1 MILVTGAAGKTGQ
14 AVVRALLAN
23 GQTVRMLVRNETQLE
38 LMSSLYDTDIVVGD
52 MTVES
57 VLSNVFD
64 GIRGVYH
71 ICPNMHPDE
80 LSIGLAMISAAKNS
94 GLNQFV
100 FHSVLHPQVQAMP
113 HHWQKMRVE
122 EALFTSG
129 IPYTI
134 LQPAAYMQ
142 NILVEWQNI
151 MQLGI
156 IRVPYSPE
164 SMGSPVDLKDVADV
178 AALVLCERDHI
189 GAIYELCGPDVL
201 SYQEQATILSEAIG
215 RSIYVEQI
223 SLDEWKVQANDV
235 GLSTYS
241 LESLLKMFLY
251 YDLYGFWG
259 GSHVLRNLLQRPPTS
274 FMEFA
279 INQNKKNQQDLL

>member
-23 GQTVRMLVRNETQLE
+23 GRTVRTLVRNETQRE
-38 LMSSLYDTDIVVGD
+38 LISSLYDTDIVIGD
-52 MTVES
+52 MSVES
-57 VLSNVFD
+57 VISSLFED
-64 GIRGVYH
+64 IRAVYH

-80 LSIGLAMISAAKNS
+80 LSIGLAMISAAKTADVT
-94 GLNQFV
+94 QFV
-100 FHSVLHPQVQAMP
+100 FHSVLHPQVEAMP

-129 IPYTI
+129 IPFTI

-142 NILVEWQNI
+142 NILVEWKNI
-151 MQLGI
+151 QQEGI

-164 SMGSPVDLKDVADV
+164 SKGSPVDLNDVADV
-178 AALVLCERDHI
+178 ASLVLSDRDHI
-189 GAIYELCGPDVL
+189 GATYELCGPDIL
-201 SYQEQATILSEAIG
+201 TYQEQATILSEYID
-215 RSIYVEQI
+215 RSIRVEQI
-223 SLDEWKVQANDV
+223 SLNEWKTLAYGA
-235 GLSTYS
+235 GLRTYS
-241 LESLLKMFLY
+241 VESLLKMFLY

-259 GSHVLRNLLQRPPTS
+259 SSHVLSTLLQRPPTS

-279 INQNKKNQQDLL
+279 TNHL

>member
-1 MILVTGAAGKTGQ
+1 MILVTGAAGKTGR

-23 GQTVRMLVRNETQLE
+23 GQTVRTLVRNEMQCE
-38 LMSSLYDTDIVVGD
+38 VMSSLYDTDIVIGD
-52 MTVES
+52 MSVES
-57 VLSNVFD
+57 VISSLFED
-64 GIRGVYH
+64 IRAVYH

-80 LSIGLAMISAAKNS
+80 LSIGLAMISAAKNA
-94 GLNQFV
+94 GATQFV
-100 FHSVLHPQVQAMP
+100 FHSVLHPQGEAMP

-134 LQPAAYMQ
+134 LQPASYMQ
-142 NILVEWQNI
+142 NILVEWKNI
-151 MQLGI
+151 RQQGI

-164 SMGSPVDLKDVADV
+164 SKGSPVDLKDVADV
-178 AALVLCERDHI
+178 AVLVLSDRAHI

-201 SYQEQATILSEAIG
+201 SYQEQATILGEYFDSPI
-215 RSIYVEQI
+215 SVEQI
-223 SLDEWKVQANDV
+223 SLDEWKTQSYGV

-241 LESLLKMFLY
+241 VESLLKMFAY
-251 YDLYGFWG
+251 YDLHGFWG
-259 GSHVLRNLLQRPPTS
+259 SSHVLRNLLQRPPTS

-279 INQNKKNQQDLL
+279 INQNIKNQEDLL

>member
-1 MILVTGAAGKTGQ
+1 
-14 AVVRALLAN
+14 
-23 GQTVRMLVRNETQLE
+23 
-38 LMSSLYDTDIVVGD
+38 
-52 MTVES
+52 
-57 VLSNVFD
+57 
-64 GIRGVYH
+64 
-71 ICPNMHPDE
+71 
-80 LSIGLAMISAAKNS
+80 MISAAKNS
-94 GLNQFV
+94 DLSQFV

-142 NILVEWQNI
+142 NILVELQNI

-215 RSIYVEQI
+215 RSISVSYTH
-223 SLDEWKVQANDV
+223 LT
-235 GLSTYS
+235 L
-241 LESLLKMFLY
+241 
-251 YDLYGFWG
+251 
-259 GSHVLRNLLQRPPTS
+259 PTK
-274 FMEFA
+274 A
-279 INQNKKNQQDLL
+279 

>member
-1 MILVTGAAGKTGQ
+1 
-14 AVVRALLAN
+14 
-23 GQTVRMLVRNETQLE
+23 
-38 LMSSLYDTDIVVGD
+38 MSSLYDTDIVVGD

-223 SLDEWKVQANDV
+223 SLDEWKIQANDV

>member
-23 GQTVRMLVRNETQLE
+23 GQNVRTLVRNETQRE
-38 LMSSLYDTDIVVGD
+38 LMSSLYDIDIVVGD

-57 VLSNVFD
+57 MLSNLFE
-64 GIRGVYH
+64 GIRAVYH

-94 GLNQFV
+94 DLSQFV

-142 NILVEWQNI
+142 NILAEWRNI
-151 MQLGI
+151 MQQGI

-164 SMGSPVDLKDVADV
+164 SKGSPVDLKDVADA

-201 SYQEQATILSEAIG
+201 SYQEQATILSEAIN
-215 RSIYVEQI
+215 RSIYVQQI
-223 SLDEWKVQANDV
+223 SLDEWKTQANDV
-235 GLSTYS
+235 GLSAYS
-241 LESLLKMFLY
+241 LESLMKMFSY

-259 GSHVLRNLLQRPPTS
+259 SSHVLRNLLQRPPTS

>member
-23 GQTVRMLVRNETQLE
+23 GRTVRTLVRNETQRE
-38 LMSSLYDTDIVVGD
+38 LISSLYDTDIVIGD
-52 MTVES
+52 MSVES
-57 VLSNVFD
+57 VISSLFE
-64 GIRGVYH
+64 GIRAVYH

-80 LSIGLAMISAAKNS
+80 LSIGLAMISAAKTADVT
-94 GLNQFV
+94 QFV
-100 FHSVLHPQVQAMP
+100 FHSVLHPQVEAMP

-129 IPYTI
+129 IPFTI

-142 NILVEWQNI
+142 NILVEWKNI
-151 MQLGI
+151 QQEGI

-164 SMGSPVDLKDVADV
+164 SKGSPVDLNDVADV
-178 AALVLCERDHI
+178 ASLVLSDRDHI
-189 GAIYELCGPDVL
+189 GATYELCGPDIL
-201 SYQEQATILSEAIG
+201 TYQEQATILSEYVG
-215 RSIYVEQI
+215 RSIRVEQI
-223 SLDEWKVQANDV
+223 ILDEWKTLAYGA
-235 GLSTYS
+235 GLRTYS
-241 LESLLKMFLY
+241 VESLLKMFLY

-259 GSHVLRNLLQRPPTS
+259 SSLVLSTLLQRPPTS

-279 INQNKKNQQDLL
+279 TNCLEK

>member
-38 LMSSLYDTDIVVGD
+38 LMSSLYDTDIVVVD

-80 LSIGLAMISAAKNS
+80 LSIGLAMISAAKTADVT
-94 GLNQFV
+94 QFV
-100 FHSVLHPQVQAMP
+100 FHSVLHPQVEAMP

-122 EALFTSG
+122 EAIFASG
-129 IPYTI
+129 IPFTI
-134 LQPAAYMQ
+134 LQPAAYK
-142 NILVEWQNI
+142 QNI
-151 MQLGI
+151 MVEWKNIQQEGI

-164 SMGSPVDLKDVADV
+164 SKGSPVDLNDVADV
-178 AALVLCERDHI
+178 ASLVLSERYHI
-189 GAIYELCGPDVL
+189 GAIYELCGPDIL
-201 SYQEQATILSEAIG
+201 TYQEQATILSEYID
-215 RSIYVEQI
+215 RSIRVEQI
-223 SLDEWKVQANDV
+223 SLNEWKTLAYGA
-235 GLSTYS
+235 GLRTYS
-241 LESLLKMFLY
+241 VESLLKMFLY

>member
-23 GQTVRMLVRNETQLE
+23 GQTVRTLVRNETQRE
-38 LMSSLYDTDIVVGD
+38 LISSLYDTDIVIGD
-52 MTVES
+52 MSVES
-57 VLSNVFD
+57 VISSLFED
-64 GIRGVYH
+64 IRAVYH

-80 LSIGLAMISAAKNS
+80 LSIGLAMISAAKTADVT
-94 GLNQFV
+94 QFV
-100 FHSVLHPQVQAMP
+100 FHSVLHPQVEAMP

-129 IPYTI
+129 IPFTI

-142 NILVEWQNI
+142 NILVEWKNI
-151 MQLGI
+151 QQEGI

-164 SMGSPVDLKDVADV
+164 SKGSPVDLNDVADV
-178 AALVLCERDHI
+178 ASLVLSERDHI
-189 GAIYELCGPDVL
+189 GAIYELCGPDIL
-201 SYQEQATILSEAIG
+201 TYQEQATILSEYID
-215 RSIYVEQI
+215 RSIRVEQI
-223 SLDEWKVQANDV
+223 SLNEWKTLAYEA
-235 GLSTYS
+235 GLRTYS
-241 LESLLKMFLY
+241 VESLLKMFLY

-259 GSHVLRNLLQRPPTS
+259 SSLVLSTLLQRPPTS

-279 INQNKKNQQDLL
+279 TNCLEK